1 MSLVLTVLWWWQVEA
16 KRLVTSLPDTVGEAG
31 EAMDDEEGK
40 EESAEDIIR
49 EAFADDYLM
58 EEFR

>member
-1 MSLVLTVLWWWQVEA
+1 MSRGLQVEA
-16 KRLVTSLPDTVGEAG
+16 KWLATAQADNVGEAG
-31 EAMDDEEGK
+31 EALDDEERN
-40 EESAEDIIR
+40 EEKVEDIIR